1 MAAQLLA
8 TSMPCVRQSMP
19 LPRRVPGNN
28 QTANFVPSRLSMR
41 SLPQGIAHR
50 SSRGMQA
57 FTQRAYA
64 VEADNVISE
73 AIAEGG

>member
-8 TSMPCVRQSMP
+8 TSMPCVRQGLP
-19 LPRRVPGNN
+19 LPRRLPGNK
-28 QTANFVPSRLSMR
+28 QTAIPVPSRLSMR

-50 SSRGMQA
+50 SSRGKQA

-64 VEADNVISE
+64 VEADDVISE
-73 AIAEGG
+73 AIAEGE